1 MTETSHD
8 IIPFNSTN
16 RNNATVGKPME
27 NTVKTRDNGS
37 GGEPPMDDKY
47 VTHKELELSNEKL
60 SHQIDNRFAE
70 INQRLSDI
78 ELKINDIKNTTNSN
92 KEKVNWLLY
101 TAIGGIVVS
110 VLTTIISNLLTK

>member
-1 MTETSHD
+1 MPNNKTIDINTARTSQNIDPASLPKASAFYH
-8 IIPFNSTN
+8 
-16 RNNATVGKPME
+16 
-27 NTVKTRDNGS
+27 NGN

>member
-1 MTETSHD
+1 MDNNRRSK
-8 IIPFNSTN
+8 IINLTNSQQILPN
-16 RNNATVGKPME
+16 DLPNKSFKDDN
-27 NTVKTRDNGS
+27 NGS